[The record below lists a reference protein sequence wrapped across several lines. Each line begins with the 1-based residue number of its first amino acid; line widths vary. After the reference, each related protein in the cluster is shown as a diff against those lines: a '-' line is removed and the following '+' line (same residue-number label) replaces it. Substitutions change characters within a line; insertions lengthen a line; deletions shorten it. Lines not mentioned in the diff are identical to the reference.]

1 MLCQYYISIRR
12 PDIYIFKKEIFNV
25 LWIYTIR
32 VRIFM
37 ESHHLYHDQTD
48 LWNAHINY

>member
-1 MLCQYYISIRR
+1 MVDYIATGFT
-12 PDIYIFKKEIFNV
+12 IYIYKKYLMYI
-25 LWIYTIR
+25 LYILR

-37 ESHHLYHDQTD
+37 ESHHLYRDQTD